1 MHQQPYSLI
10 NLKLR
15 KLNLSSCLFQRRHAW
30 FIYPESGFEARYERV
45 LIFLDAKNALDVQNR
60 VQKTLLFKFVFQ
72 TVKVLCYCFSF
83 NCINP
88 TSNHAQRPGL
98 SLVAEWT
105 KYIPDGSTT
114 QLKRVKWLLYV
125 ITFFRAVWLGFSRH
139 SRSGTSR
146 GFWDNCGRVVQYI
159 YPEGA
164 YLEANL
170 KGQGYR
176 MG

>member
-1 MHQQPYSLI
+1 MFFST
-10 NLKLR
+10 
-15 KLNLSSCLFQRRHAW
+15 FQIWDVGIKIQASGIIVKGWHGTFIPHFHAH
-30 FIYPESGFEARYERV
+30 IPGSH
-45 LIFLDAKNALDVQNR
+45 VQW
-60 VQKTLLFKFVFQ
+60 
-72 TVKVLCYCFSF
+72 
-83 NCINP
+83 
-88 TSNHAQRPGL
+88 PGL
-98 SLVAEWT
+98 SLVAKW
-105 KYIPDGSTT
+105 KYIPDGSTK
-114 QLKRVKWLLYV
+114 QLKRVKWILQSLCQHVQVYFFPV
-125 ITFFRAVWLGFSRH
+125 YIRFPSVPVLRPVAFASFRAFWLSFSRR